1 MSIDT
6 KKIDKLENA
15 YQKYLPLVLTRKGK
29 YRYKPS
35 AIYES
40 LLKETEIS
48 KENASKITEQVTRFL
63 ISAKLK
69 LITAPL
75 IREIVNV
82 HLLKMGLEKCRLQ
95 YTRIGIPY
103 YDLEKLFEKKEDG
116 RKIFTNL
123 LRWVILEFRAVKR
136 LIKSKS

>member
-15 YQKYLPLVLTRKGK
+15 YQKYLPLVLTRKGE

-35 AIYES
+35 AIYKS

-48 KENASKITEQVTRFL
+48 KEKASKITEQVTRFL
-63 ISAKLK
+63 ITAKLE

-95 YTRIGIPY
+95 YTRIGMPY

-116 RKIFTNL
+116 RKILTKI
-123 LRWVILEFRAVKR
+123 LRWVIIEYRAVKK
-136 LIKSKS
+136 LVKS

>member
-1 MSIDT
+1 MLIDT
-6 KKIDKLENA
+6 KKIDKLENT
-15 YQKYLPLVLTRKGK
+15 YQKYLPLVLTRKGE

-35 AIYES
+35 AIYNS

-48 KENASKITEQVTRFL
+48 RQNASKITEQVTRFL
-63 ISAKLK
+63 ITAKLE

-95 YTRIGIPY
+95 YTRIGMPY
-103 YDLEKLFEKKEDG
+103 YDLEKLFEKRGDG
-116 RKIFTNL
+116 RKILTKI
-123 LRWVILEFRAVKR
+123 LRWVIIEFGAVKK
-136 LIKSKS
+136 LIKGK

>member
-1 MSIDT
+1 VSIDIT
-6 KKIDKLENA
+6 KISKPKQA
-15 YQKYLPLVLTRKGK
+15 YEKYLPLVLTRKGK

-35 AIYES
+35 AIYNS

-95 YTRIGIPY
+95 YTRIGMPY
-103 YDLEKLFEKKEDG
+103 YDLEKLFEKKGDG
-116 RKIFTNL
+116 RKIL
-123 LRWVILEFRAVKR
+123 IKILRWVILEFRAVKK
-136 LIKSKS
+136 LIKNKP

>member
-1 MSIDT
+1 MSLGIKDIS
-6 KKIDKLENA
+6 KAKQPYE
-15 YQKYLPLVLTRKGK
+15 KYLPLVLTRKGK

-35 AIYES
+35 AIYNS

-48 KENASKITEQVTRFL
+48 EENALKITEQVTRFL

-95 YTRIGIPY
+95 YTRIGMPY

-116 RKIFTNL
+116 RKILTKI
-123 LRWVILEFRAVKR
+123 LRWVVIEYRAVKKI
-136 LIKSKS
+136 IKNKP